1 MIKGKGRYQDNQRL
15 EMQSHILLLQYQ
27 NTNWYLGIR
36 SVKLS
41 KCLNWS
47 HCRGVKTNWYHCIRS
62 ANKLISQ
69 YQICCSRVGLNLCCK
84 VIINRDSDGPP
95 EVVEE
100 EDVLNVQLAEE
111 PAVVLRPELHVW
123 VSGEERLPGQL
134 SLLRVRL
141 NLDDGPGED
150 EVSAPRVLLV
160 VVVLLAVVALGWQG
174 EE

>member
-1 MIKGKGRYQDNQRL
+1 MPELKSLQGRKD
-15 EMQSHILLLQYQ
+15 
-27 NTNWYLGIR
+27 
-36 SVKLS
+36 
-41 KCLNWS
+41 
-47 HCRGVKTNWYHCIRS
+47 
-62 ANKLISQ
+62 KLISL
-69 YQICCSRVGLNLCCK
+69 YQICKQIDITVSDLLCSRVGLNLRRK

-141 NLDDGPGED
+141 YLDYGSGED